1 MAEQTKMKVPQIRF
15 KGHSD
20 EWEEKTFGDLLPIT
34 SAARVHKNEWTKSG
48 VPFFRSSDVVANYKG
63 NENAKA
69 FISFEL
75 YRELTGKTGR
85 VEKGDILVTGGGSI
99 GIPYLVN
106 SDDPLYFK
114 DADLLWLKV
123 RENIN
128 SHYLYTYF
136 SAQRFRRYLKSISHI
151 GTIAHYTVEQAKST
165 PIGIPGNIDEQF
177 KIGTYFQK
185 LDQMI
190 ELHQRKHEKLVTL
203 KKAMLKK
210 MFPQNGATT
219 PEIRFKGFSEPWE
232 EKKIGEI
239 CDDTHGG
246 GTPRTSEASFWNGG
260 IDWIQSSDLT
270 SDQLT
275 NVAPRK
281 SITENGLRAS
291 ATKIIPENSIAIVT
305 RVGVGKLALISHK
318 YATSQDFLSLSKLR
332 IDAWYALYS
341 IWKTLQS
348 KLHTVQGTSIKGLTK
363 EELLSMQMLIP
374 KQEAE
379 QQKIGTYFRKMDE
392 LIAQHGTQVAKLK
405 QIKTACLGKM
415 FV

>member
-1 MAEQTKMKVPQIRF
+1 MKVPQIRF
-15 KGHSD
+15 KGFSD

-63 NENAKA
+63 NGNAKA

-75 YRELTGKTGR
+75 YRELTGKIGR
-85 VEKGDILVTGGGSI
+85 VEKGDILITGGGSI

-136 SAQRFRRYLKSISHI
+136 SAQPFRRYLKSISHI
-151 GTIAHYTVEQAKST
+151 GTIAHYTIEQAKST
-165 PIGIPGNIDEQF
+165 PIGISINIDEQF
-177 KIGTYFQK
+177 KIGTYFQA

-190 ELHQRKHEKLVTL
+190 GLHQRKHEKLVTL
-203 KKAMLKK
+203 KKAMLRK

-318 YATSQDFLSLSKLR
+318 YATSQDFLSLSELR

-392 LIAQHGTQVAKLK
+392 LIAQHGTQVEKMK

>member
-1 MAEQTKMKVPQIRF
+1 MVEQTKVPPIRF
-15 KGHSD
+15 KEFSD
-20 EWEEKTFGDLLPIT
+20 EWVEDQLGE
-34 SAARVHKNEWTKSG
+34 RVEFFTGLTYSPSNVQHG
-48 VPFFRSSDVVANYKG
+48 VGTLVLRSSNVKNGEVVDADNVYVDSKIV
-63 NENAKA
+63 NSKN
-69 FISFEL
+69 
-75 YRELTGKTGR
+75 
-85 VEKGDILVTGGGSI
+85 VEVGDIAVVVRNGSRSLIGKHAQIKEIMDNTVIGAFMTGIHSQRPAFTNALLDTVQFDNEIAKNLGATINQITTGAFKKMMFHFPESAEQIQI
-99 GIPYLVN
+99 GV
-106 SDDPLYFK
+106 YFK
-114 DADLLWLKV
+114 
-123 RENIN
+123 E
-128 SHYLYTYF
+128 
-136 SAQRFRRYLKSISHI
+136 
-151 GTIAHYTVEQAKST
+151 
-165 PIGIPGNIDEQF
+165 
-177 KIGTYFQK
+177 

-190 ELHQRKHEKLVTL
+190 LLHQRKHEKLVTL

-210 MFPQNGATT
+210 MFPQKGATT
-219 PEIRFKGFSEPWE
+219 PEIRFKSFSESWE
-232 EKKIGEI
+232 EKKFGEI
-239 CDDTHGG
+239 CGDTYGG

-281 SITENGLRAS
+281 SITEDGLRSS
-291 ATKIIPENSIAIVT
+291 ATKLIPENSIAIVT
-305 RVGVGKLALISHK
+305 RVGVGKLAFISHK

-332 IDAWYALYS
+332 IDAWYAVYS

-379 QQKIGTYFRKMDE
+379 QQKIGTYFRQLDE

-405 QIKTACLGKM
+405 QIKAACLGKM

>member
-1 MAEQTKMKVPQIRF
+1 MAEQTKMKVPEVRF
-15 KGHSD
+15 KGFFE
-20 EWEEKTFGDLLPIT
+20 EWEVMTLGELLPIT
-34 SAARVHKNEWTKSG
+34 SAARVHKNEWTESG
-48 VPFFRSSDVVANYKG
+48 VPFFRSSDVVSNYKG
-63 NENAKA
+63 NENKKA
-69 FISFEL
+69 FISHEL
-75 YRELTGKTGR
+75 YRELTGKIGR
-85 VEKGDILVTGGGSI
+85 VKIGDILITGGGSI
-99 GIPYLVN
+99 GIPYLID

-114 DADLLWLKV
+114 DADLLWLKIG
-123 RENIN
+123 EDIN
-128 SHYLYTYF
+128 CHFLYTFF
-136 SAQRFRRYLKSISHI
+136 SAQPFRQYVRSISHI

-165 PIGIPGNIDEQF
+165 PIGFPKINEEQHQ
-177 KIGTYFQK
+177 IGTYFQE

-190 ELHQRKHEKLVTL
+190 GLHQRKHEKLVTL

-210 MFPQNGATT
+210 MFPQYGATT

-239 CDDTHGG
+239 CGDTYGG
-246 GTPRTSEASFWNGG
+246 GTPRTSEGSFWNGS

-281 SITENGLRAS
+281 SITEDGLKAS
-291 ATKIIPENSIAIVT
+291 ATKLIPENSIAIVT
-305 RVGVGKLALISHK
+305 RVGVGKLALILHK

-332 IDAWYALYS
+332 IDAWYAVYS

-363 EELLSMQMLIP
+363 EELLSMQMLVP
-374 KQEAE
+374 VQEAE
-379 QQKIGTYFRKMDE
+379 QKKIGTYFRQMDE
-392 LIAQHGTQVAKLK
+392 LIAQHGTQIEKLK
-405 QIKTACLGKM
+405 QIKAACLEKM